1 MRGAVNGHSE
11 GNVHQDLPMRDQQGL
26 EAVCVYVKVNGVDDF
41 RGCLKGGKVKTVP
54 WAVLAALKG
63 KGGRGGRGGRGDGGQ
78 RSKEGQRGGWGSR
91 CKATRKARKEHFRK
105 EVCLERLSK

>member
-11 GNVHQDLPMRDQQGL
+11 GNDHQGLPVRDQQGL
-26 EAVCVYVKVNGVDDF
+26 EAVCVYMKVNGVDDF

-63 KGGRGGRGGRGDGGQ
+63 KGGRGGRGDGRQ
-78 RSKEGQRGGWGSR
+78 RSEEGQRGRWGSR

-105 EVCLERLSK
+105 EVCLERLSN